1 MKKRTNHTRIIAALA
16 IALLMTTVFGGCG
29 AQKDSA
35 KETEPVISSDPI
47 STETSA
53 VSSAAKSEAG
63 TETEIETGNVTA
75 PEAGIVTGRQ
85 NGERCEDVI
94 ILEGI
99 EETVKYEHVRND
111 KIGIELDYAY
121 ESFNRQSASDCER
134 FVFCYDDPAD
144 PQNYFEVTCRAE
156 DADTAAASISEALS
170 KEYDIIKESQVLDH
184 AGSCIHIDASCAKGG
199 KGTPDL
205 LQAVYIIPA
214 ADGCRVATVHY
225 TFEAAEGI
233 GSRIRYIMNTL
244 VVIESHVEKMSIA
257 GTWQTATMEYTADG
271 EMYPEYYVRF
281 NDSTIDYGHMK
292 NGVFESDHSNKIV
305 SAEEIRPGKY
315 KVQAET
321 ADGKK
326 YTYQTCEEDDSVLE
340 YFETWNEDDFPT
352 MYRGGESL
360 SRIEE

>member
-1 MKKRTNHTRIIAALA
+1 
-16 IALLMTTVFGGCG
+16 
-29 AQKDSA
+29 
-35 KETEPVISSDPI
+35 
-47 STETSA
+47 
-53 VSSAAKSEAG
+53 
-63 TETEIETGNVTA
+63 
-75 PEAGIVTGRQ
+75 
-85 NGERCEDVI
+85 
-94 ILEGI
+94 
-99 EETVKYEHVRND
+99 
-111 KIGIELDYAY
+111 
-121 ESFNRQSASDCER
+121 
-134 FVFCYDDPAD
+134 
-144 PQNYFEVTCRAE
+144 VTCRAE

-225 TFEAAEGI
+225 TFEAAEGV

-244 VVIESHVEKMSIA
+244 AVIESHAEKSLSIA
-257 GTWQTATMEYTADG
+257 GTWQTASMEYTADG

-292 NGVFESDHSNKIV
+292 NGAFESDHSNKIV
-305 SAEEIRPGKY
+305 SVEEIRPGKY